1 MKSFSLK
8 AMSLL
13 AVLAFLFSSC
23 GGGGD
28 QQEST
33 SSNEGDEF
41 DEAKSQVI
49 SNINNV
55 IKDLPPP
62 SEVPYLLMAT
72 GTDFDASL
80 VNSLEGI
87 EKYSTPSTLAAI
99 NLGVY
104 ITDVGYL
111 TSYEKAQET
120 LEYVSACQRLSE
132 DIGVASAMDMRL
144 MSRFERNLNNKDS
157 LKVLVD
163 EVINRTSERLDAIDR
178 MNVAGLVLA
187 GSYVEGL
194 YVSTKLIENFDEDL
208 PALLLEPLIKII
220 IDQRPAVDDLL
231 IVMEDLKGQEAID
244 KMTMDLNKIK
254 DIYDTDLA
262 EVSKAISEN
271 TGDLILTK
279 DMLTTLTSTVT
290 EVRNSYTN

>member
-1 MKSFSLK
+1 MKSISIK
-8 AMSLL
+8 AISILSVL
-13 AVLAFLFSSC
+13 AVLFTSC
-23 GGGGD
+23 GGGE
-28 QQEST
+28 QKQESAAST
-33 SSNEGDEF
+33 EGDEF
-41 DEAKSQVI
+41 DEAKTQVI
-49 SNINNV
+49 SNINQV

-80 VNSLEGI
+80 VNSLE
-87 EKYSTPSTLAAI
+87 KLDTYSNPTSLAAI
-99 NLGVY
+99 NLGIY

-111 TSYEKAQET
+111 TSYEKAQQT
-120 LEYVSACQRLSE
+120 LEYVSACQKLSE

-144 MSRFERNLNNKDS
+144 MSRFERNLNDKDS

-163 EVINRTSERLDAIDR
+163 EVINKTSERLDAIDR

-194 YVSTKLIENFDEDL
+194 YVSTKLIANFDEDL
-208 PALLLEPLIKII
+208 PPLLLEPLIKII

-231 IVMEDLKGQEAID
+231 VVMEDLKGDDAVA
-244 KMTMDLNKIK
+244 KMTEDLGKIK
-254 DIYDTDLA
+254 AVYDTDLA

-271 TGDLILTK
+271 TGDLMLTK
-279 DMLTTLTSTVT
+279 DMLTSLTTTVSEIRGTYT
-290 EVRNSYTN
+290 E